1 MKRYFVLFLFLGA
14 LSCDK
19 DAEENSIPLN
29 ASKIVGSWQIVSEG
43 YSIGGP
49 LITKTIKDGGIY
61 NFNLDGSFTFNYSQ
75 DTSLNFGGTFNF
87 EEDILTMDY
96 MLEGSNVI
104 RKLKTLL
111 EGNTVVLIPWDPICI
126 EGCSTTLQRIE

>member
-49 LITKTIKDGGIY
+49 LITKTIKDGGI
-61 NFNLDGSFTFNYSQ
+61 LDKSA
-75 DTSLNFGGTFNF
+75 LEKALRGTP
-87 EEDILTMDY
+87 I
-96 MLEGSNVI
+96 GA
-104 RKLKTLL
+104 KAKPPKTKRM
-111 EGNTVVLIPWDPICI
+111 
-126 EGCSTTLQRIE
+126 TTLKKRKRTSPMKISHV